1 MAGALADPGFQHR
14 GVRARAGERPAC
26 DRRPDD
32 LHAVPA
38 CQFGGLDGAPQRV
51 GVLEDFLG
59 ISRGCLVAYCLGVS
73 AVCLSTALVHPDR
86 VQHAEVVC
94 I

>member
-1 MAGALADPGFQHR
+1 MLLR
-14 GVRARAGERPAC
+14 IRASSTAECDRAPVNGRPAIAALMTSA
-26 DRRPDD
+26 PSW
-32 LHAVPA
+32 PA
-38 CQFGGLDGAPQRV
+38 SFGGLDGAPQRV

-59 ISRGCLVAYCLGVS
+59 VVRACVVAHCLGVP
-73 AVCLSTALVHPDR
+73 AVCLGTALVHPDR